1 MPTIDRSVTTYTRK
15 KRAEL
20 LTTFRKWNPNKRVE
34 GPRSQSNIPYTEM
47 KLATGFSSSTPAPL
61 PPEDIAIE
69 DIANDDVLLGW
80 VLKNPNTTITSNQT
94 LSIFNKQVLRV
105 RSGETF
111 TNNGTIINDGGINTL
126 GTFSNYSIF
135 QNDGDITLESISGNI
150 NNYGVINNVSTIQMS
165 AGTFTN
171 YGRITNT
178 GGNIQVSGGT
188 FNNNNIISNNVISII
203 SVSSIF
209 QINPGIFS
217 NSGTIYSPTTN
228 TGCGIGTITGIIT
241 GNPFTNSCPPA

>member
-34 GPRSQSNIPYTEM
+34 GPRSQSNTPYTEM

-61 PPEDIAIE
+61 PPEDITLE
-69 DIANDDVLLGW
+69 DIANSVELVGW

-94 LSIFNKQVLRV
+94 LSIDDKQVLRV

-111 TNNGTIINDGGINTL
+111 TNNGIIRNDGGINTL
-126 GTFSNYSIF
+126 GTFSNYGTLV
-135 QNDGDITLESISGNI
+135 NNGDLTLESISGNT
-150 NNYGVINNVSTIQMS
+150 NNYGIINNVSTIQIS

-178 GGNIQVSGGT
+178 SGNIQVNSGT
-188 FNNNNIISNNVISII
+188 FNNNNIISNISG
-203 SVSSIF
+203 SSIF